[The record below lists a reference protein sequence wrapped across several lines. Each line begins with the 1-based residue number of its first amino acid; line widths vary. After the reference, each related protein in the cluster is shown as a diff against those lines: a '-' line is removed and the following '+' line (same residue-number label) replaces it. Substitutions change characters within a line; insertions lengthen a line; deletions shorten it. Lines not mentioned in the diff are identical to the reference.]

1 MLSLFLPIIF
11 TQTEPELI
19 DQDQNKRKLDTDLFF
34 LRCDFRIL
42 SLITADAL
50 YQETRTKVTKL
61 FYYKGVVTE
70 KYRPFLWWY

>member
-1 MLSLFLPIIF
+1 MGYKLKDLTMLSLFLYIYP
-11 TQTEPELI
+11 EPELI
-19 DQDQNKRKLDTDLFF
+19 DQDQI

-42 SLITADAL
+42 FFITADAL